1 MDDCSG
7 VAICETGDQVQKSLQ
22 IMAQEY
28 EAYFQ
33 AHGLKI
39 NVSKSEHIVIG
50 QPRTKQI
57 MVDGRVEA

>member
-1 MDDCSG
+1 
-7 VAICETGDQVQKSLQ
+7 
-22 IMAQEY
+22 MAQEY

-39 NVSKSEHIVIG
+39 NVSKKEHIVSG